1 MNSKCQDF
9 DKKRKI
15 FKRFLFYNVYKKET
29 RPVLRKE
36 ALKLDVTGMIKQRRL
51 CMKSKMMWK
60 RMGMLGLSTM
70 MAFSSVAFPVQAN
83 TGQPVE
89 ETTRETQIR
98 NVALDGTAEVSCITD
113 DNGHLRGPEHINDGD
128 VSTGSYWDSG
138 ISDEEV
144 YAILDLKQDY
154 DITEINLITYWG
166 RVWIFSFSSTSS
178 CTGEIFTGISFVAF
192 PTATIVTAPV

>member
-1 MNSKCQDF
+1 MKKQD
-9 DKKRKI
+9 
-15 FKRFLFYNVYKKET
+15 
-29 RPVLRKE
+29 
-36 ALKLDVTGMIKQRRL
+36 DVEKD
-51 CMKSKMMWK
+51 
-60 RMGMLGLSTM
+60 GMLGLSTM

-113 DNGHLRGPEHINDGD
+113 DNGHLHGPEHINDGD

-138 ISDEEV
+138 ISGEEV

-166 RVWIFSFSSTSS
+166 KVWQQSYDRWYKYKIYVSNDKETW
-178 CTGEIFTGISFVAF
+178 TKGRREDQ
-192 PTATIVTAPV
+192 